1 MEENQN
7 GFYFKKLLNLARSVR
22 SRYQQYLD
30 EKKKE
35 ELSEKGK
42 AAFEKDNL
50 RKLQEVNDKKKEIED
65 LESKK
70 KHQTSD

>member
-1 MEENQN
+1 M
-7 GFYFKKLLNLARSVR
+7 NLARSAR

-50 RKLQEVNDKKKEIED
+50 QKLQEVNEKKKEIED